1 MGVTLDLPLTVQL
14 LGSGEVV
21 SLGVGE
27 ESSLHVLD
35 VHLDGEGGIGPDRTK
50 VLRELELGRR
60 HVVDR
65 GDSTNGSRVAGPSGD
80 LFSIGNGSVDGQAE
94 VDEVV
99 R

>member
-1 MGVTLDLPLTVQL
+1 MPLAVQL
-14 LGSGEVV
+14 LGSSEVV

-35 VHLDGEGGIGPDRTK
+35 VHPDGEGGVGPERSK
-50 VLRELELGRR
+50 VLRELELGRW

-65 GDSTNGSRVAGPSGD
+65 GDGTDGSRVAGSGGD
-80 LFSIGNGSVDGQAE
+80 LLSIGNGSVDGQAE

-99 R
+99 H